1 MLGRLEQE
9 DKIKE
14 IKSRQRSMEDEITQ
28 LQVDI
33 LDQQEINKEQQ
44 AKTEHLERLVEDLV
58 ARVTA

>member
-1 MLGRLEQE
+1 MLGRMEQE